1 MVLNLFQSAIRFLL
15 SGSPARSRRR
25 FRRVRIFRHDLFPRP
40 TTSSLHG
47 RFCRLFFVRLLFR
60 RTAAFARGFLFQEN
74 CVGSADS
81 ASNFFGRPRVAR
93 VARVAPTV
101 SVESSFFS
109 VANSFAAGFFVATL
123 FSFLVAVV
131 VFTAVGFFA
140 AAAVAALFAGG
151 DDGIWGEDCGEDGNC
166 DSSVFR
172 AGVFAGVFRRVF
184 RPVSPR
190 PSSSPVS
197 IACTRWWSVRL

>member
-1 MVLNLFQSAIRFLL
+1 MFGSSGTTSFL
-15 SGSPARSRRR
+15 GR
-25 FRRVRIFRHDLFPRP
+25 PRP
-40 TTSSLHG
+40 LFTAGSAGSSSSVFSFAG
-47 RFCRLFFVRLLFR
+47 RPRLRAGFFSK
-60 RTAAFARGFLFQEN
+60 EN

-109 VANSFAAGFFVATL
+109 VATSFAAGFFVATL

-172 AGVFAGVFRRVF
+172 AGVFAGVFPAGF
-184 RPVSPR
+184 
-190 PSSSPVS
+190 SSGVPAPKLFAGVDCLYPMVECK
-197 IACTRWWSVRL
+197 ALKTPTAAAFFA